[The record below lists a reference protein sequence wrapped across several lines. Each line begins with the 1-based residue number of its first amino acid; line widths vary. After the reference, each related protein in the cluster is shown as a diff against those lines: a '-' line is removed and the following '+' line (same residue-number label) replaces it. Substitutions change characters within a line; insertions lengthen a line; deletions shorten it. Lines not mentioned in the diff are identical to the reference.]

1 MRLYERLLREKEVAQ
16 RLRRGLLPR
25 MRGLDSRALDR
36 LLEGV
41 PKGHPPGYAAD
52 LAMMRRLITRGV
64 HSQGAAYRLHGFR
77 SRYEGEHAELA
88 AEAQGQEELL

>member
-1 MRLYERLLREKEVAQ
+1 MGLYERLLMEKEEEQ
-16 RLRRGLLPR
+16 RLRGGPLPR
-25 MRGLDSRALDR
+25 IRGLDSRVLDR

-88 AEAQGQEELL
+88 AEARGQGELL